1 MLCFCTRKAKEGM
14 ENNAYRIQPTEPIK
28 GAVIFLHG
36 LGDQGQGWHSEFK
49 QRLSKYRKDIG
60 FIFPNAP
67 EQRVTLNMGMSMP
80 SWFDLYGLSP
90 DSNEDEEGIIKMSK
104 NVDHLVD
111 TIMKEHN
118 IPSEKI
124 VIAGFSQGGA
134 LAIYTTLTSSKKFGG
149 AICLSTWLPLR
160 NNVLKAVKDHRFPV
174 FFGHGKS
181 DNIVPNNFGRVSA
194 DALKSS
200 GFDVTWKDYPGMGHS
215 SCADEFGD
223 IKQFLDKAI

>member
-1 MLCFCTRKAKEGM
+1 M
-14 ENNAYRIQPTEPIK
+14 ESNAYRIQPTEPIK

-49 QRLSKYRKDIG
+49 QRLSKYRKDID

-90 DSNEDEEGIIKMSK
+90 DSNEDEEVLSFFHGYFDGIQGIIKMSK
-104 NVDHLVD
+104 NVDHLAD
-111 TIMKEHN
+111 TIMKQHN
-118 IPSEKI
+118 LSSEKI

-160 NNVLKAVKDHRFPV
+160 KTVLKDVKV
-174 FFGHGKS
+174 FSNIGHF
-181 DNIVPNNFGRVSA
+181 V
-194 DALKSS
+194 
-200 GFDVTWKDYPGMGHS
+200 
-215 SCADEFGD
+215 
-223 IKQFLDKAI
+223 